1 MTTMEKLIKLAN
13 LSSDFISDLV
23 TDIQETA
30 EYYIERYGSDMD
42 KIKQQLEFDEADF
55 DNEDVGDLYTELVI
69 QTCEEIFN
77 KK

>member
-1 MTTMEKLIKLAN
+1 MTTMQKLIKLAN

-30 EYYIERYGSDMD
+30 EYYIERYGSAMD